1 MRRVAPHHVASVR
14 KHFIDLFT
22 TENLKVLRSSL
33 APVAEHLRK
42 ERGGL

>member
-22 TENLKVLRSSL
+22 SEDLQALRSSL
-33 APVAEHLRK
+33 TPVAEHLRK